1 MKSKLISFKL
11 VLVSLLFPS
20 FGWANCLDHSVTLQ
34 VLGSGGPEIDDQR
47 ASSAYLVWVDN
58 KAVALID
65 MGGGASLN
73 YELSGAQF
81 NDLDVVAFSHF
92 HVDHSADFPVL
103 IKGSYFST
111 RTRPLPVLGPEG
123 NQLMPST
130 VDFIQGMFATDGS
143 FGYLNSFLAPDNDN
157 YWLNAQ
163 SVTMTKDV
171 IQSFQ
176 IIPSLSLSAIPVHH
190 GPIPALAWRVDVN
203 NCSITFSGDMN
214 NDFHSLEKL
223 AKNTDILVAH
233 NAIPEQADD
242 VARNLHMTPSEIGL
256 IAKKAAVKKLVIS
269 HRMNRTLGKEKET
282 EQYIR
287 NAYSGDI
294 IFANDLDRIIP

>member
-1 MKSKLISFKL
+1 MKLLLLKL
-11 VLVSLLFPS
+11 VLTSLLLPTLV
-20 FGWANCLDHSVTLQ
+20 WANCIDHSVTLQ
-34 VLGSGGPEIDDQR
+34 VLGSGGPEINDQR
-47 ASSAYLVWVDN
+47 ASSSYLVWADN
-58 KAVALID
+58 KAIALID

-73 YELSGAQF
+73 YELSGANF

-111 RTRPLPVLGPEG
+111 RHRPLAIFGPDG

-130 VDFIQGMFATDGS
+130 VSFIQNMFATGGS
-143 FGYLNSFLAPDNDN
+143 FGYLNNFVEPNADG

-163 SVTMTKDV
+163 AVMMEKDV

-176 IIPSLSLSAIPVHH
+176 ITSSLSLSAIPVHH
-190 GPIPALAWRVDVN
+190 GPIPSLAWRVDIY

-223 AKNTDILVAH
+223 ATNTDILVAH
-233 NAIPEQADD
+233 NAVPEQATG
-242 VARNLHMTPSEIGL
+242 VARNLHMPPSEIGL
-256 IAKKAAVKKLVIS
+256 IANKATVKKLVIS
-269 HRMNRTLGKEKET
+269 HRMKRTLGREKET
-282 EQYIR
+282 EHYIR
-287 NAYSGDI
+287 NAYSGEI
-294 IFANDLDRIIP
+294 IFANDLDLITP

>member
-1 MKSKLISFKL
+1 
-11 VLVSLLFPS
+11 V
-20 FGWANCLDHSVTLQ
+20 WAKCVDHSVTLQ

-47 ASSAYLVWVDN
+47 ASSSYLVWADN

-92 HVDHSADFPVL
+92 HVDHSADFPALV
-103 IKGSYFST
+103 KGSYFST
-111 RTRPLPVLGPEG
+111 RKRPLPIFGPEG

-130 VDFIQGMFATDGS
+130 VGFVQNMFAADGS
-143 FGYLNSFLAPDNDN
+143 FGYLNSFLEPKNDR
-157 YWLNAQ
+157 YWLDAQ
-163 SVTMTKDV
+163 SVTMTKDL

-176 IIPSLSLSAIPVHH
+176 ITSSLSLSSIAVHH
-190 GPIPALAWRVDVN
+190 GPIPSLAWRVDIY

-214 NDFHSLEKL
+214 NDFHSLAKL
-223 AKNTDILVAH
+223 ATNTDILVAH
-233 NAIPEQADD
+233 NAVAEQATGA
-242 VARNLHMTPSEIGL
+242 ARNLHMPPSEIGL

-269 HRMNRTLGKEKET
+269 HRMNRTLGREKET

-287 NAYSGDI
+287 NAYSNDI
-294 IFANDLDRIIP
+294 IFANDLDLITP